1 MGFSIFLV
9 MLLLGANA
17 LLLVA
22 IETRIDAMSVA
33 SAALLASAT
42 QLKTVAQALA
52 DNLPNEDSAAT
63 TADVN
68 ATAVVVAD
76 ALAILAPLAPAPQA

>member
-1 MGFSIFLV
+1 
-9 MLLLGANA
+9 MLLLIANVFV
-17 LLLVA
+17 LVS
-22 IETRIDAMSVA
+22 IDTRIHDMSVA

-63 TADVN
+63 TSDVN
-68 ATAVVVAD
+68 ATAVVIAD
-76 ALAILAPLAPAPQA
+76 ALAILAPLAPAPTSV